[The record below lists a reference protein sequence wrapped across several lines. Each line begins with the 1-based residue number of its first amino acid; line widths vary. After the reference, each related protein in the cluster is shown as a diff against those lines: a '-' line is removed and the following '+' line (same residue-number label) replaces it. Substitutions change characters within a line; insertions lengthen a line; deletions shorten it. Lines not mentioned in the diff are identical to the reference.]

1 MQESMTRGT
10 WWDSSAPYGANGYS
24 FGRGEDVSGHT
35 VAREITFD
43 MMPGDPNC
51 IARGVAEMTDGRVY
65 TFTVRK
71 SGHATVRDHNDRPR
85 PRLAS
90 LTRMPFHEAARGL
103 LQWERDGHRIS
114 PEDVE
119 RYGYMISQL

>member
-10 WWDSSAPYGANGYS
+10 WWDSSAPYGPNGYEY
-24 FGRGEDVSGHT
+24 GRGEDVTGHT

-43 MMPGDPNC
+43 MQPGDPNC

-65 TFTVRK
+65 TFTVVRP
-71 SGHATVRDHNDRPR
+71 GHVTTRDHNDRPR

-90 LTRMPFHEAARGL
+90 LTRQSFHEAARGL
-103 LQWERDGHRIS
+103 LKWEADGHRIT
-114 PEDVE
+114 PGDVT
-119 RYGYMISQL
+119 RYGDMISEL